1 MDWVSLSVACAVAHV
16 VGDYLVQTDW
26 QARHK
31 ARGLGRDPLARRALG
46 THVVT
51 YTLAFLPV
59 LAWIAAASSPAWA
72 LAAAALVAL
81 PHLVVDDGR
90 VVRAYLTR
98 VKRAAEP
105 DRGLTAAVDQSFHL
119 VCLWLLAVGVGAAA

>member
-1 MDWVSLSVACAVAHV
+1 MNWVSLTVAFAVAHV

-31 ARGLGRDPLARRALG
+31 ARGLAGDPLALRALG
-46 THVVT
+46 THVST
-51 YTLAFLPV
+51 YTLSFLPV
-59 LAWIAAASSPAWA
+59 LAWIGAEASPGWA
-72 LAAAALVAL
+72 VSAAALVAL

-98 VKRAAEP
+98 VKRSATP
-105 DRGLTAAVDQSFHL
+105 DPGLTAAVDQSFHV
-119 VCLWLLAVGVGAAA
+119 VCLWLLAVAVGTA

>member
-1 MDWVSLSVACAVAHV
+1 MTWVSLSVAFAIAHV

-31 ARGLGRDPLARRALG
+31 ARGLAGDPLALRALG
-46 THVVT
+46 THIAT
-51 YTLAFLPV
+51 YTLTFLPV
-59 LAWIAAASSPAWA
+59 LVWIGVERAQVWA
-72 LAAAALVAL
+72 IAAAALVAL

-98 VKRAAEP
+98 VKRAHDP
-105 DRGLTAAVDQSFHL
+105 SPGLAAAVDQSFHV
-119 VCLWLLAVGVGAAA
+119 VCLWLLAVAIGAA

>member
-1 MDWVSLSVACAVAHV
+1 MDWVSLSVAFAIAHV

-31 ARGLGRDPLARRALG
+31 ARGLAGDPLALRALG

-51 YTLAFLPV
+51 YTLTFLPV
-59 LAWIAAASSPAWA
+59 LAWIGAERSPAWA
-72 LAAAALVAL
+72 LAATALVAL

-98 VKRAAEP
+98 VKRADDP
-105 DRGLTAAVDQSFHL
+105 GPGLAAAVDQSLHL
-119 VCLWLLAVGVGAAA
+119 VSLWLLAVGIGAA